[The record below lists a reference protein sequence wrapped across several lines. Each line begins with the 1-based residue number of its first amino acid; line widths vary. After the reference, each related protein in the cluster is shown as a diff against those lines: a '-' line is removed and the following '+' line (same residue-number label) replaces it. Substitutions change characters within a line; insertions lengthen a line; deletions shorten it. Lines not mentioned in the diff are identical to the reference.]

1 MIGEELHA
9 LLEPAIEQMG
19 YELTDLEVRLGTRD
33 GVLRVFIDKADGI
46 GLDDCEAVIGRSVQ
60 CWMSKTRSRAIMCS
74 RCRLQGSIGGSPKP
88 STFGV
93 SRGADVRIKLR
104 MPLDGRRNFRGAIG
118 AVDDETVEV
127 NVDGV
132 WHTLPIVEI
141 ASARLVP
148 AV

>member
-46 GLDDCEAVIGRSVQ
+46 GLDDCEAV
-60 CWMSKTRSRAIMCS
+60 SRQVSAVLDVEDPIPGHYVLEVS
-74 RCRLQGSIGGSPKP
+74 SPGLDRRLTKAEHFRRFS
-88 STFGV
+88 
-93 SRGADVRIKLR
+93 GADVRIKLR

-132 WHTLPIVEI
+132 WHALPIAEI